1 MQRSIITIG
10 TSVFAKGLY
19 FVEVRD
25 KSKRLAAQ
33 KMLVQ

>member
-1 MQRSIITIG
+1 MQRSIITLG

-19 FVEVRD
+19 FEEVRE
-25 KSKRLAAQ
+25 KSKHLAAQ